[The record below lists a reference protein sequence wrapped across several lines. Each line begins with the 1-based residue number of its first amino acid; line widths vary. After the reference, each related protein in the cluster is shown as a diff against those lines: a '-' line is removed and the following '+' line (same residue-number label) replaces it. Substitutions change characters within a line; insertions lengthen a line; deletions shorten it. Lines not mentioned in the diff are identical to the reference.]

1 MMILWINGAFGSGK
15 TTTAEE
21 LQRRI
26 PGSFLYDPENVG
38 YFIRTVFPANLLRS
52 DFQDHKIWREI
63 NVSLLG
69 DLAREYPGTIIVP
82 MTLVN
87 PDYFEELVGQL
98 RAQGIEIRH
107 FTLMAERET
116 LLQRL
121 SKRGDDA
128 DSWSAQQID
137 RCQAAFSQERFGEHI
152 ETDHLT
158 TEEVIQRIIGRCGI
172 AWQTKVLS

>member
-1 MMILWINGAFGSGK
+1 MILWINGAFGSGK

-38 YFIRTVFPANLLRS
+38 YFIRTVFPASLLQS

-69 DLAREYPGTIIVP
+69 DLARGYPGTIIVP

-87 PDYFEELVGQL
+87 PEYFDELVGQL

-121 SKRGDDA
+121 SNRGDAA
-128 DSWSAQQID
+128 DSWPAQQID
-137 RCQAAFSQERFGEHI
+137 RCLTSLSAERFEQHI
-152 ETDHLT
+152 DTNQLSLEQ
-158 TEEVIQRIIGRCGI
+158 VIERIADECDIQLQVGI
-172 AWQTKVLS
+172 E

>member
-1 MMILWINGAFGSGK
+1 MILWINGAFGSGK

-38 YFIRTVFPANLLRS
+38 YFIRTVFPASLLQS

-69 DLAREYPGTIIVP
+69 DLARGYPGTIIVP

-87 PDYFEELVGQL
+87 PEYFDELIGQL
-98 RAQGIEIRH
+98 RAQGIDIRH

-128 DSWSAQQID
+128 DSWSAFQID
-137 RCQAAFSQERFGEHI
+137 RCLASLSAERFGQHI
-152 ETDHLT
+152 VTNQLSLEQ
-158 TEEVIQRIIGRCGI
+158 VIERIADECDIQLQVSI
-172 AWQTKVLS
+172 E